1 LWRKLGRRWRVTKTV
16 SMLSDIYSVLWV
28 DLRFLRRHW
37 LRTLATSI
45 VSPILYLVAFGFGL
59 GRGISFGGYSYLDF
73 VIPGIIALTAMTG
86 SYNGAGL
93 KLHVD
98 RLFYKCFDEYLL
110 SPISLFSIAVGKT
123 LIGVVRGL
131 IASGALLVVG
141 IIISPTLIVSP
152 LFVLVLVTSC
162 FVFSFLGVLIGLWA
176 KSHQDMGTFSTLVI
190 LPMTFLSGTFFS
202 LSLLPD
208 AMKAALYVLPLT
220 HSSESLRAAALGQPF
235 PWLSFLALLGF
246 GLAFFLGCMM
256 VLKRTSV

>member
-1 LWRKLGRRWRVTKTV
+1 MFNV
-16 SMLSDIYSVLWV
+16 LSDIYSVLWV

-45 VSPILYLVAFGFGL
+45 VNPVLYLVAFGYGL
-59 GRGISFGGYSYLDF
+59 GRGISFGGVSYLAF

-86 SYNGAGL
+86 SYGGAGL

-98 RLFYKCFDEYLL
+98 RLFYKCFEEYLL
-110 SPISLFSIAVGKT
+110 SPISLFSLAVGKA

-131 IASGALLVVG
+131 IASVALLVVG
-141 IIISPTLIVSP
+141 VVISPTLMVSP
-152 LFVLVLVTSC
+152 LFVLVLVSSC
-162 FVFSFLGVLIGLWA
+162 FVFAFLGVLVGLLA
-176 KSHQDMGTFSTLVI
+176 QSHQDMGTFGTLVI

-202 LSLLPD
+202 LSQLPET
-208 AMKAALYVLPLT
+208 AKAVLYLLPLT

-246 GLAFFLGCMM
+246 GLVFFSGCM
-256 VLKRTSV
+256 VALKRTSV

>member
-1 LWRKLGRRWRVTKTV
+1 MVNV
-16 SMLSDIYSVLWV
+16 LSDIYSVLWV

-45 VSPILYLVAFGFGL
+45 VNPVLYLVAFGYGL
-59 GRGISFGGYSYLDF
+59 GRGISFGGYSYLEF

-86 SYNGAGL
+86 SYNGAGM

-110 SPISLFSIAVGKT
+110 SPISLFSLAIGKT

-131 IASGALLVVG
+131 IASAALLVVG
-141 IIISPTLIVSP
+141 VLISPTLLISP
-152 LFVLVLVTSC
+152 LFLLVLVTSC
-162 FVFSFLGVLIGLWA
+162 FVFSFLGVLVGLLA

-208 AMKAALYVLPLT
+208 AVKAVLYVLPLT
-220 HSSESLRAAALGQPF
+220 HASESLRAAALGQPF
-235 PWLSFLALLGF
+235 PWLSFMALVGF
-246 GLAFFLGCMM
+246 GLAFFAGCMLA
-256 VLKRTSV
+256 LKRASV